1 MIPTDSRF
9 KDDDFLPAQR
19 FKTRNG
25 KNAGAILMTTPT
37 TSTSGVLHQSSFT
50 HHVGEHDVAHAQ
62 AHGGEYEIDPPH
74 AQEAARGHAY
84 AAPQPVVF
92 RKKRASGGGVEDDDS
107 DDPAGSMEFP
117 ESDAHAQAHILH
129 RESGASG
136 SGEVA
141 ALAPAD
147 KAVADAIALGKRL
160 GVI

>member
-1 MIPTDSRF
+1 MSHVCIVHMSQVLKNLF
-9 KDDDFLPAQR
+9 FV
-19 FKTRNG
+19 G
-25 KNAGAILMTTPT
+25 KAL
-37 TSTSGVLHQSSFT
+37 SVLHF
-50 HHVGEHDVAHAQ
+50 
-62 AHGGEYEIDPPH
+62 
-74 AQEAARGHAY
+74 
-84 AAPQPVVF
+84 APTATP
-92 RKKRASGGGVEDDDS
+92 APEPIEDDDS

-136 SGEVA
+136 SGDVA